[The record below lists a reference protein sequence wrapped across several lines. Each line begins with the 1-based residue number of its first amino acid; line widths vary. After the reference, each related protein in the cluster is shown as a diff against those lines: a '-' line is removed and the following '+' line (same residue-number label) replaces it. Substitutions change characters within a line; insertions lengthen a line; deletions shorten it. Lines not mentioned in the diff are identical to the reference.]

1 MDYRE
6 LLLKYMNY
14 IGETEGTDFTGR
26 SLEFSNLFSNDEK
39 TELRNL
45 SKVNGY
51 KDYTKPIIRKK

>member
-6 LLLKYMNY
+6 LLLKYMNH

-51 KDYTKPIIRKK
+51 KDYTNPIIRKK